1 MIETPLDSPDS
12 PAELDSETSKWSSR
26 VERVLAA
33 IDDHV
38 LGQRQASEQL
48 LATYMAGGHALLE
61 GIPGIGKTLL
71 ARSFSAALGLE
82 FRRVQFTPDLMPAD
96 VLGTNVYDRE
106 QGAFRWMQ
114 GPIFTQILMA
124 DEINRTP
131 PKTQA
136 ALLEGMQEGQ
146 VSLDGESHA
155 LDPSFFVVATQNP
168 LEFEGTYPLPEAQLD
183 RFLLRVEMSLPSEEH
198 ELELYRRA
206 LDERADRRPGGLP
219 EAVLSAEDATEL
231 RHASREIQVAEEL
244 LDYLRRLAGAVR
256 QSPHLEL
263 AVSPRGALA
272 LLEVARAFALL
283 EGRGFVIPDDFKR
296 ALQPCWGH
304 RLILGAEAELEGHSS
319 RRILQD
325 LADSVE
331 VPK

>member
-1 MIETPLDSPDS
+1 
-12 PAELDSETSKWSSR
+12 
-26 VERVLAA
+26 
-33 IDDHV
+33 
-38 LGQRQASEQL
+38 
-48 LATYMAGGHALLE
+48 
-61 GIPGIGKTLL
+61 
-71 ARSFSAALGLE
+71 
-82 FRRVQFTPDLMPAD
+82 
-96 VLGTNVYDRE
+96 
-106 QGAFRWMQ
+106 MQ

-146 VSLDGESHA
+146 VSLDGERHD

-183 RFLLRVEMSLPSEEH
+183 RFLLRIEMSLPSEDH

-206 LDERADRRPGGLP
+206 LEPDAARRPGGLP
-219 EAVLSAEDATEL
+219 DPVLPADAAARL
-231 RHASREIQVAEEL
+231 RSASREVRVAEDL
-244 LDYLRRLAGAVR
+244 LDYLRRLAAAVR
-256 QSPHLEL
+256 ESPHLEL
-263 AVSPRGALA
+263 TVSPRGALA
-272 LLEVARAFALL
+272 LLEIGRAFAVLD
-283 EGRGFVIPDDFKR
+283 GRAFVIPDDFKR
-296 ALQPCWGH
+296 GLQPCWGH